1 MSKFNHFLGIDVS
14 KEYFDAVVIL
24 NGDKNSTVHNQFTN
38 NAKGL
43 KELIHWLKTNKSN
56 AENTLTCLEHTG
68 LYGKT
73 IIHNLLAKEF
83 KVWVEMSLKIIR
95 SLGIQRGKND
105 KIDAERIAPM
115 LARASCS
122 CLLGYFYFRYERDAR
137 TSQGIL

>member
-24 NGDKNSTVHNQFTN
+24 NGDKNSTVHNQFAN
-38 NAKGL
+38 NNKGL

-56 AENTLTCLEHTG
+56 AENTLACLEHTG

-83 KVWVEMSLKIIR
+83 KVWV
-95 SLGIQRGKND
+95 
-105 KIDAERIAPM
+105 
-115 LARASCS
+115 
-122 CLLGYFYFRYERDAR
+122 
-137 TSQGIL
+137 

>member
-56 AENTLTCLEHTG
+56 AENTLTAVFLRDIMSRRATG
-68 LYGKT
+68 MHFFLC
-73 IIHNLLAKEF
+73 
-83 KVWVEMSLKIIR
+83 V
-95 SLGIQRGKND
+95 
-105 KIDAERIAPM
+105 
-115 LARASCS
+115 
-122 CLLGYFYFRYERDAR
+122 
-137 TSQGIL
+137 